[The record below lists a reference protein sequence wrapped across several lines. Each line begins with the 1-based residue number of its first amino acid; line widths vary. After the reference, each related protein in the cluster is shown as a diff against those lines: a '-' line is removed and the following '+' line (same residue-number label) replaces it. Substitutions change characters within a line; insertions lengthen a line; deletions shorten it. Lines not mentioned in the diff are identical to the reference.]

1 VETYGDFV
9 RREANACPDD
19 HESAASGLSRLL
31 DDLVDPNPDVVSS
44 INRRRFLTFGGT
56 SVLAAAVLAACGS
69 SANNNSASGATTSTS
84 VAAASNDVAIL
95 RTASSIEHVMIDTY
109 QKILDSGLVK
119 TTTALDAVKLFQ
131 AQHKDHSLLL
141 DSKTTDAGGR
151 TFTQANPVIMQTV
164 VTPRLAQLKTEL
176 DAVQLAYDLEKVAA
190 ATCQSV
196 TGTFQNRIYST
207 VLMSIGGVEA
217 KHVSVLCHALG
228 KPNLTTDGAF
238 QKTDGAIAPDPNL

>member
-1 VETYGDFV
+1 VESYGDFV
-9 RREANACPDD
+9 RREADACPDG

-31 DDLVDPNPDVVSS
+31 DDLVDPNPDVTGGL
-44 INRRRFLTFGGT
+44 NRRRFLTFGGT

-69 SANNNSASGATTSTS
+69 SANHSATGATTSTS
-84 VAAASNDVAIL
+84 VAGASNDVAIL

-119 TTTALDAVKLFQ
+119 TTTVLDAVKLFQ
-131 AQHKDHSLLL
+131 TQHKDHSLLL
-141 DSKTTDAGGR
+141 ESKTTDAGGR

-190 ATCQSV
+190 ASCQSV
-196 TGTFQNRIYST
+196 TGTFQNRIYNA
-207 VLMSIGGVEA
+207 VIMSIGGLEA
-217 KHVSVLCHALG
+217 KHVSVLSRALG